1 MATEAALAVATGG
14 NRGLGFEVCRQLG
27 AQGMRV
33 LLTSRQARAGAEAV
47 RRLMAENITARA
59 QTVDVT
65 STGQVAALA
74 DALVQRGEVVQ
85 ALINNAGA
93 SFDGFDAGVA
103 EQTLTTNYF
112 GAAAVTDALLPLMP
126 RGGRVVMVSSGMGE
140 LTGYG
145 SALRA
150 RFLAPD
156 LDRAGL
162 DALMREFIADI
173 RAGQHVQKGWPTNAY
188 RVSKAGLNAL
198 VRLLAPRLAARGI
211 AVNAV
216 CPGWVRTDMGGS
228 SAPRSIEAGAAGIVW
243 AATLPASGPTGGF
256 FRDGKPIP
264 W

>member
-1 MATEAALAVATGG
+1 MPTEAALAVVTGG

-47 RRLMAENITARA
+47 GRLMAENTTARA
-59 QTVDVT
+59 QTLDVT
-65 STGQVAALA
+65 STEQVAALA
-74 DALVQRGEVVQ
+74 DGLVQRGEVVQ

-103 EQTLTTNYF
+103 EQTLVTNYF

-140 LTGYG
+140 LSGYG
-145 SALRA
+145 PALRA

-162 DALMREFIADI
+162 DALMREFVADI

-228 SAPRSIEAGAAGIVW
+228 SAPRSIEADAAGIVW
-243 AATLPASGPTGGF
+243 AATLPAGGPTGGF